1 MATSNYC
8 SVCNKELGPMYCTG
22 CNEYFCWKDLK
33 SHREKMFTEM
43 DKIVEERNR
52 LQDEINNI
60 AQDNNQTSPLI
71 DHIDQWRDITIEKVK
86 LVAAQ
91 ARQQAIQLLNSK
103 RTKVNTDFKSF
114 SQELAHLQETENYVE
129 YDLTRLNQ
137 MINQFKQNVGQ
148 SVQPATIKLNTEQ
161 SNEIDW
167 DHLIYVEEEPTYT
180 DNQQQQSQSTTSS
193 KLISRFS

>member
-1 MATSNYC
+1 MATSKQC
-8 SVCNKELGPMYCTG
+8 SVCNKELGPMYCAG

-71 DHIDQWRDITIEKVK
+71 DHIEQWRDITIEKVK

-91 ARQQAIQLLNSK
+91 ACQQAIQMLNSK
-103 RTKVNTDFKSF
+103 RTKINTDFKSF
-114 SQELAHLQETENYVE
+114 SQELAYLQETENYVE
-129 YDLTRLNQ
+129 HDLARLNQ
-137 MINQFKQNVGQ
+137 MINQFKQNLGQ
-148 SVQPATIKLNTEQ
+148 SLQPATIKLNTEQ
-161 SNEIDW
+161 SNKIHW
-167 DHLIYVEEEPTYT
+167 DYLIYVEEEPTYT
-180 DNQQQQSQSTTSS
+180 ENQQQKSQSTS
-193 KLISRFS
+193 KLISHFS